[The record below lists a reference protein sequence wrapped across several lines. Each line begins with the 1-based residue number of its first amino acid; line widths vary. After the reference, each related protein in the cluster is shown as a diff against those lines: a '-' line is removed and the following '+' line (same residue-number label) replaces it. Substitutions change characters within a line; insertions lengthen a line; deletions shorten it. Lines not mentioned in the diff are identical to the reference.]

1 MFDDAFPAF
10 DACIY
15 CHFAETFLVQTRTH
29 SESGRL
35 RAKKDR
41 RYLIHPKGR
50 KRHDCFVPVHHQRD
64 RRIH

>member
-10 DACIY
+10 DTCIY
-15 CHFAETFLVQTRTH
+15 CHFAETFLDQTCTV

-41 RYLIHPKGR
+41 RDLIRPKR
-50 KRHDCFVPVHHQRD
+50 KKAP
-64 RRIH
+64 

>member
-15 CHFAETFLVQTRTH
+15 CHFAETFLDQTCTV

-41 RYLIHPKGR
+41 RYLIRPKG
-50 KRHDCFVPVHHQRD
+50 KKAP
-64 RRIH
+64 